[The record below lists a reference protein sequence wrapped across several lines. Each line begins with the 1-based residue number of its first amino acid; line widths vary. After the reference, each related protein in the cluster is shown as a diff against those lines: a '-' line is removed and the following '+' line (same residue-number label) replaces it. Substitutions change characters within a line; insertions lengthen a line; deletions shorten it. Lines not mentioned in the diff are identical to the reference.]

1 LATAARVHLELLH
14 REVYSLR
21 LAVEAGKNFAL
32 LIHMMCYYK
41 ENFHTVKTRK
51 FRRIVMALRVLDWD

>member
-1 LATAARVHLELLH
+1 LATADRVHLELLH

-32 LIHMMCYYK
+32 LTHMLCYYK

-51 FRRIVMALRVLDWD
+51 IQRIVLAPWVLDWD